1 MADDQICP
9 KCRGAMRS
17 YERNRVVIEQ
27 CTECRG
33 IFLDRGELEQLLD
46 AEAEFNRAE
55 LRQPAPTGRPPYDH
69 RDQRHGYDDRR
80 GGHPRRRK
88 SFLSELFD

>member
-1 MADDQICP
+1 MSDQPTCP
-9 KCRGAMRS
+9 KCQGTMRS
-17 YERNRVVIEQ
+17 YERNRVLIEQ

-46 AEAEFNRAE
+46 AEAAFNQAE
-55 LRQPAPTGRPPYDH
+55 YRQPASPPRPSYDQ
-69 RDQRHGYDDRR
+69 RDQRYGYDSRH